1 MAQRVKAPAAKPD
14 YKAWSQDPKW
24 WKNRPDFHNKSSALY
39 SHVSHKFLPPLLYIN
54 EYIRIKMIQ
63 YWDGPKANV

>member
-54 EYIRIKMIQ
+54 
-63 YWDGPKANV
+63 